1 MSVRSADD
9 GSRLLT
15 PRLPLRSN
23 PARGGAGKTILRSLR
38 STAADCWCAPRAEF
52 HHRVVHL
59 EPDSAAVKL
68 GTHSALRRVDSRSV
82 QAATPELAG
91 GVPPFGGVVPDP
103 SPGGGFAAAGVVAT
117 GGGSA
122 GGVVATGDGSAGGVV
137 ATGDGSAGGAVATG
151 DGSAGGVVATGDGS
165 AGGAVATGG
174 VATGGGVPPGI
185 GFGLVGP
192 GLPAATGVP
201 LAGAGRARTL
211 PAPSAARTGTAT
223 GTVRAVSL

>member
-38 STAADCWCAPRAEF
+38 STAAGCWCAPRAEF

-68 GTHSALRRVDSRSV
+68 GTHSALRRADSRSV

-137 ATGDGSAGGAVATG
+137 ATGDGSAGG
-151 DGSAGGVVATGDGS
+151 VVATGDGS

-201 LAGAGRARTL
+201 VAGAGRARTL